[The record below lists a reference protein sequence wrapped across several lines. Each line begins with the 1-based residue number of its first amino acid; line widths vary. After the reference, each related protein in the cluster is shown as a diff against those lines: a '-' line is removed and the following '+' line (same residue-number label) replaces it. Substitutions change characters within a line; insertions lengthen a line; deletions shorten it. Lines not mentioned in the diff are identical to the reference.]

1 MSARRVDGKKEQL
14 KISSERITARNAD
27 GIGRYFTFL
36 AWVPRRY
43 HTWAVVMSVLKDQAI
58 LVLPEWHPGRP
69 VGFPSRL
76 LPEDARLSGTW
87 LSLTADLSVVAGG
100 QLNPADLAV
109 CEDPGENQCPRPC
122 ASSTSA
128 YTEGSLP

>member
-1 MSARRVDGKKEQL
+1 MRGGWTVTKSSL
-14 KISSERITARNAD
+14 KVSSERITATSAD
-27 GIGRYFTFL
+27 GKGRYYSFL

-43 HTWAVVMSVLKDQAI
+43 RTWAVVMSVLENQAI

-69 VGFPSRL
+69 ISFPSRL

-100 QLNPADLAV
+100 QLNPANLAV
-109 CEDPGENQCPRPC
+109 CADPGESQCHRPT
-122 ASSTSA
+122 ASA
-128 YTEGSLP
+128 VG